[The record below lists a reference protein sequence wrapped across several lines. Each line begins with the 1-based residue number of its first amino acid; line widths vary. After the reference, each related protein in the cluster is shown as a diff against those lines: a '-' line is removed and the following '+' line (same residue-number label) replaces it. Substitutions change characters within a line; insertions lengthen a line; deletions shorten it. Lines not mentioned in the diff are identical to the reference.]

1 MSSAGG
7 AIFENP
13 HPNLLPVGEG
23 AAFLKGGPRSLSL
36 SLPIGRDARTSGS
49 EGNLIR

>member
-7 AIFENP
+7 AIFEDP

-36 SLPIGRDARTSGS
+36 PIGKDARTSNS